1 MLFGSAFGAALA
13 GSAAFTGR
21 AFTDGGLATGVL
33 AVVGFWGGLLDFTLA
48 LVAGVL
54 ITGFDAAFVG
64 GLAIFFCAA
73 ALGAALPGFFC
84 AFWVFFEGM

>member
-1 MLFGSAFGAALA
+1 
-13 GSAAFTGR
+13 
-21 AFTDGGLATGVL
+21 
-33 AVVGFWGGLLDFTLA
+33 
-48 LVAGVL
+48 L